1 MEEIGVVFSF
11 DIGGFTVEVTESLVV
26 QWGVILLLA
35 IASYFLGRNLK
46 RVPGKKQV
54 VLEMIYNYVHD
65 LVDNNMGSSFLG
77 YIPYVGTLVVYLLA
91 LNLMGL
97 FGIKPPTQDLS
108 VTAALGLTSFFV
120 INYTALKRNGT
131 LGYLKGLVSPYLL
144 MLPINIMERVTLPIS
159 LALRLFGN
167 MLAATILVELVYSA
181 LGKISF
187 IAQAGLP
194 IIVHGYFDLFDGAI
208 QMLVFTMLTI
218 INIKM
223 TAEHH

>member
-11 DIGGFTVEVTESLVV
+11 DIGDFTVEVTESLVV

-35 IASYFLGRNLK
+35 IGSYFLGRNLK

-65 LVDNNMGSSFLG
+65 LVDNNIGSSFLG

-131 LGYLKGLVSPYLL
+131 LGYLKGWGSPYLL